1 MKFQSQF
8 MQNFNKQYLAG
19 MPVDGQI

>member
-8 MQNFNKQYLAG
+8 S
-19 MPVDGQI
+19 